1 MNLEETKKYIE
12 RRLGDLGWSVRI
24 DRNGFQTIQKYSGGD
39 KERLNHLYYK
49 MVSVGSRQEK
59 REINGETIQVAIE
72 DLKRMDEIVENA
84 PLNLGQNNRH
94 DFDRVTIEQLASS
107 LEEKVAAEI
116 ESAVAQAGKPVSEP
130 AARETKSGGNGQH
143 HPAGAATAAAAFPSK
158 DGAVRKPRILV
169 VDDSPT
175 IRAAVTKALENDFEF
190 VEASDGERAW
200 KLLRANTDV
209 KLVVTD
215 LMMPKVDGYDL
226 IKRIRT
232 NKTDPWIANLP
243 IIVCTALED
252 TQAKLR
258 ALVAGANDFITK
270 NTDTLELQAR
280 VMARYQLAQAVNSER
295 NNNPA
300 LVPPS
305 TDVGPPSRQTAAT
318 LLGHKAGPTIA
329 KQAIKLESVGKPL
342 GANPS
347 KTSAAVTSIQIPP
360 RTSGPHPVSVERNG
374 DDNLLDRVVAT
385 AVAGY
390 RRLEQLDPTTG
401 ITLLASFLVVVTI
414 AGVLYVNRSAP
425 RTAAAV
431 DAPSRVASSDET
443 SEQSAAAGGVATNGK
458 LTAGERETTA
468 VDVVQNGT
476 SSTPVDRTWEH
487 EKLSATSGQTT
498 KRELPKPAKAVPV
511 AAAEPTPKPATPPE
525 TPKAAVAAASTGK
538 TVETP
543 EPPSV
548 TAARQASS
556 ETETAASSAGIS
568 PPSTSGETQ
577 SRPVEAPVVVAQ
589 ARPTIASNRLTQSEL
604 NALVKK
610 FVFVYQAGDIE
621 SFLSLFDDSI
631 RTNDRS
637 SKAGLREDYE
647 ALFKSTTLRQM
658 VVGDVAW
665 DVDDRQARGWSNFE
679 VRVRNQGE
687 DELKVY
693 RGSLTFHVEKVDG
706 RPKIVRLFHGQ
717 WKAAN

>member
-12 RRLGDLGWSVRI
+12 RRLSDLGWSVRI
-24 DRNGFQTIQKYSGGD
+24 DKNGFQTIQKYSGGD

-49 MVSVGSRQEK
+49 MVSVGSRQDK

-116 ESAVAQAGKPVSEP
+116 ESAVAHAGKQAEAQVQ
-130 AARETKSGGNGQH
+130 ETKAGGNGQH
-143 HPAGAATAAAAFPSK
+143 HPAGTAAAAAAFPAK
-158 DGAVRKPRILV
+158 DGASRKPRILV

-215 LMMPKVDGYDL
+215 LMMPKMDGYDL

-232 NKTDPWIANLP
+232 NKSDPWIANLP
-243 IIVCTALED
+243 IIVVTALED

-280 VMARYQLAQAVNSER
+280 VMARYQLAQAVSAER
-295 NNNPA
+295 NNSA
-300 LVPPS
+300 AAVVS
-305 TDVGPPSRQTAAT
+305 SVTDVGPPPRQAAAT
-318 LLGHKAGPTIA
+318 LLGHKGGPTIA
-329 KQAIKLESVGKPL
+329 KQAIRMESVGKPL
-342 GANPS
+342 SAVPS
-347 KTSAAVTSIQIPP
+347 KATAAVTSIQIPP
-360 RTSGPHPVSVERNG
+360 RNGLHPVGADRGG
-374 DDNLLDRVVAT
+374 DENIFNRVVAT

-425 RTAAAV
+425 RTAAGDVADNV
-431 DAPSRVASSDET
+431 VSTDAAAEKN
-443 SEQSAAAGGVATNGK
+443 AAAGVLASDGK
-458 LTAGERETTA
+458 LAVNGREA
-468 VDVVQNGT
+468 NDVEMVRNGA
-476 SSTPVDRTWEH
+476 SSTAVDRTWEH
-487 EKLSATSGQTT
+487 EKAATSSSQTA
-498 KRELPKPAKAVPV
+498 KRDPVKAAPAVAAETAAKPAVP
-511 AAAEPTPKPATPPE
+511 APTAKST
-525 TPKAAVAAASTGK
+525 AVAAAGVKS
-538 TVETP
+538 ETKPEPKPEASP

-548 TAARQASS
+548 AAARQESQG
-556 ETETAASSAGIS
+556 AGS
-568 PPSTSGETQ
+568 PPVASEPEPPIT
-577 SRPVEAPVVVAQ
+577 VAQ
-589 ARPTIASNRLTQSEL
+589 AAPRPVLSASRLSQAEL
-604 NALVKK
+604 TALVKK

-637 SKAGLREDYE
+637 NKAGLREDYE
-647 ALFKSTTLRQM
+647 SLFKSTTLRQM

-665 DVDDRQARGWSNFE
+665 EVDDKQARGWSNFE
-679 VRVRNQGE
+679 VRIRNQGE
-687 DELKVY
+687 DELKTY
-693 RGSLTFHVEKVDG
+693 RGSLTFHVEKIDG
-706 RPKIVRLFHGQ
+706 RPKIVRLYHGQ
-717 WKAAN
+717 WKAN